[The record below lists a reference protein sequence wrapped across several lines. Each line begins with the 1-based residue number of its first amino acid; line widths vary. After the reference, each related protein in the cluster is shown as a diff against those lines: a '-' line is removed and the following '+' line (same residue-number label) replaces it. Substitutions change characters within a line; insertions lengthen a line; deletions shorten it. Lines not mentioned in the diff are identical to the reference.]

1 MENNMFAHAITVHH
15 KLKVKTLKNMDSI
28 DHWMENRWK
37 TTVLWY
43 SVDEMHYYSK
53 VCGQ

>member
-28 DHWMENRWK
+28 DHWMEK
-37 TTVLWY
+37 PMEILQCF
-43 SVDEMHYYSK
+43 DI
-53 VCGQ
+53 Q